1 MSDKARRRR
10 GYDCGNTGGP
20 SGDAN
25 LGSTPAAEDS
35 GASGKLKV
43 VVMVTDVELTSMCA
57 RYDVNQNEAIDRD
70 EAVRAVVNYFSG
82 DIDKED
88 VLEVIQL
95 YLAG

>member
-1 MSDKARRRR
+1 MDTQRIPQYRFT
-10 GYDCGNTGGP
+10 YCGNMYLVTVQ
-20 SGDAN
+20 
-25 LGSTPAAEDS
+25 AAEDS

>member
-1 MSDKARRRR
+1 MQ
-10 GYDCGNTGGP
+10 
-20 SGDAN
+20 
-25 LGSTPAAEDS
+25 AAEDS

-43 VVMVTDVELTSMCA
+43 VVMVTNVELTSMCA
-57 RYDVNQNEAIDRD
+57 RYDANQNEAIDRD